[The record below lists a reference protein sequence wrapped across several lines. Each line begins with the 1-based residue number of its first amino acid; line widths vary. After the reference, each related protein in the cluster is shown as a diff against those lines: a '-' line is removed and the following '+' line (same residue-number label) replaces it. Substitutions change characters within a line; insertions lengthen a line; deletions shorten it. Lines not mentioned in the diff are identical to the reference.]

1 MYKRI
6 SFIIVLVLL
15 GFIIACEEDP
25 LITGDEVS
33 YTADIR
39 PLIDR
44 TCTGSGCH
52 GGGSIVFEL
61 ITYNQVKLKASE
73 IRRAV
78 WTSRT
83 MPPDG
88 SLTEEER
95 KKFRDWVDA
104 GEIGRAACRE
114 RV

>member
-15 GFIIACEEDP
+15 GFIIACEEGP

-39 PLIDR
+39 PLVDR

-52 GGGSIVFEL
+52 GGGSIVVEL
-61 ITYNQVKLKASE
+61 ITYNQVKRKASA

-88 SLTEEER
+88 SLTEAER
-95 KKFRDWVDA
+95 KKLRDWVDA
-104 GEIGRAACRE
+104 GAPNN
-114 RV
+114 

>member
-1 MYKRI
+1 MHKRL
-6 SFIIVLVLL
+6 SFIFLLVLL

-52 GGGSIVFEL
+52 GGGSVVFEL

-73 IRRAV
+73 IRQAV
-78 WTSRT
+78 WTART
-83 MPPDG
+83 MPPDE

-95 KKFRDWVDA
+95 RKFRDWIDA
-104 GEIGRAACRE
+104 GAPNN
-114 RV
+114 

>member
-44 TCTGSGCH
+44 TCTGAGCQ
-52 GGGSIVFEL
+52 GGGSIVYGL
-61 ITYNQVKLKASE
+61 VTYYQVKLKASE

-104 GEIGRAACRE
+104 GAPNN
-114 RV
+114 